1 MLTYFKRFR
10 MEIPL
15 DDKAALVASLP
26 DGYHF
31 APWDPELLEDHAWT
45 KHHSFCDEI
54 DANLFTCFSTLNGCR
69 RLMQDIVSRASF
81 IPGATWLVLYQP
93 DKSLEPEPCG
103 TIQGIDGGLGCGSI
117 QNVGVTPPHR
127 GRGIGEAMVRQA
139 MRGFYQY
146 GLHRAML
153 EVTADNRGAVRLYN
167 RIGFQPVKTVY
178 KPAEIVCV

>member
-15 DDKAALVASLP
+15 EDEDALAASLP

-31 APWDPELLEDHAWT
+31 APWDSQRLEDHAWT
-45 KHHSFCDEI
+45 KYHSFCDEI
-54 DANLFTCFSTLNGCR
+54 DANLFTCFGSLSGCR
-69 RLMQDIVSRASF
+69 RLMRDITSRQSF

-93 DKSLEPEPCG
+93 DETLDPEPCG
-103 TIQGIDGGLGCGSI
+103 TIQGIDGGLGFGSI

-127 GRGIGEAMVRQA
+127 GFGIGEAMVRQA
-139 MRGFYQY
+139 MRGFYEY
-146 GLHRAML
+146 GLHRATL
-153 EVTADNRGAVRLYN
+153 EVTVDNRGAVRLYK
-167 RIGFQPVKTVY
+167 RIGFEPVKTVY